1 MNAAFLSRA
10 NPTTRM
16 MTQREQGF
24 RDSRRLTGPNLYLP
38 VCGVALEVL
47 GGEIPSENMLSIW
60 QKYVLQA
67 CAHLKW
73 TDPDFVIRKHKTG
86 ASLAFSVP
94 ADLLYTGTEI
104 NEWAWLKTAAC
115 EQEHY
120 SPAMPSLIDDE
131 AALATLKK
139 VALAEQ
145 NPHLLQLLTAANE
158 KKLPT
163 FNDDEFF
170 SIGEGQGSQTWLME
184 ALPDINSI
192 DWQKS
197 WRIPT
202 ALITGS
208 NGKTTTTRL
217 VAAMCREQGW
227 HTGHNCTDGLFL
239 DGVCYEE
246 GDYSGPMGAR
256 SILRNQV
263 VQAGVLETARGGIL
277 RRGLAVQEVNVA
289 AVTNISADHFGEYG
303 IHDLSGLADVKLTVA
318 RALNQE
324 GVLVLNADDTVLMQ
338 KTGRFKCRHAYF
350 SMHESNL
357 HVAQL
362 KERGGTVCELI
373 NARLYLNDLDL
384 GAISDMPL
392 SMNGSA
398 QYNIENLA
406 AAACI
411 ALSLGVELAAIKTT
425 MQHFGS
431 LNSDNPGRLQRW
443 KVGGAS
449 VLIDYAHNPEGLHGF
464 LSIVQ
469 SQQATGRLALLLG
482 QAGNR
487 EDSDIRELAKAAASF
502 KPDFIV
508 LKDIDGF
515 IRGREPGEVAGIL
528 QRALI
533 EHGVPGS
540 NIMIELNE
548 VTAVRTILSWAKAG
562 DILALPIHSTAGRA
576 EVEALMQTLNETM
589 WMVGNELPPRPEKLL
604 NN

>member
-1 MNAAFLSRA
+1 
-10 NPTTRM
+10 
-16 MTQREQGF
+16 MTVSEQGF

-38 VCGVALEVL
+38 GCGVALETL
-47 GGEIPSENMLSIW
+47 GGEAPSDNLLILW
-60 QKYVLQA
+60 QKHVLQA
-67 CAHLKW
+67 CAYLQW
-73 TDPDFVIRKHKTG
+73 SIPDFVIRKHKTG
-86 ASLAFSVP
+86 ASLVFSAP

-120 SPAMPSLIDDE
+120 SPAMPSLTDDE

-139 VALAEQ
+139 IAKAEE
-145 NPHLLQLLTAANE
+145 NPHLLALINATLE
-158 KKLPT
+158 KNLPT

-184 ALPDINSI
+184 ALPEINAI
-192 DWQKS
+192 DWQKLF
-197 WRIPT
+197 RIPT
-202 ALITGS
+202 VFITGS

-217 VAAMCREQGW
+217 VAAMCREQVW

-256 SILRNQV
+256 SILRNPQ
-263 VQAGVLETARGGIL
+263 VQAGILETARGGIL

-318 RALNQE
+318 RALNEE
-324 GVLVLNADDTVLMQ
+324 GVLVLNADDVVLMQ
-338 KTGRFKCRHAYF
+338 KAGRFKCRLAYF
-350 SMHESNL
+350 SMQENNSYIL
-357 HVAQL
+357 DL
-362 KERGGTVCELI
+362 KKRGGTVCEFI
-373 NARLYLNDLDL
+373 NGHLYLNEIDL
-384 GAISDMPL
+384 GAITEMPL

-398 QYNIENLA
+398 RYNIENLA

-411 ALSLGVELAAIKTT
+411 AFSLGVYSAAIKTT
-425 MQHFGS
+425 MASFGS
-431 LNSDNPGRLQRW
+431 QNSHNPGRLQRW
-443 KVGGAS
+443 KMGGAN

-469 SQQATGRLALLLG
+469 SQRSSGRFALLLG

-487 EDSDIRELAKAAASF
+487 EDDDIRELAKVAASF
-502 KPDFIV
+502 EPDFVV

-515 IRGREPGEVAGIL
+515 IRGREPGEVAAIL
-528 QRALI
+528 QSALV
-533 EHGVPGS
+533 EHGVPVGS
-540 NIMIELNE
+540 ITIQLDE
-548 VTAVRTILSWAKAG
+548 VEAVRTILAWAKEG
-562 DILALPIHSTAGRA
+562 DMLALPIHSTTGRA
-576 EVEALMQTLNETM
+576 EVEVLMQTISKTT
-589 WMVGNELPPRPEKLL
+589 WHVGDALPNRELKAAE
-604 NN
+604 

>member
-1 MNAAFLSRA
+1 
-10 NPTTRM
+10 
-16 MTQREQGF
+16 MTESEQGF

-38 VCGVALEVL
+38 GCGVALEIL
-47 GGEIPSENMLSIW
+47 GGETPSENLLSIW
-60 QKYVLQA
+60 QNYVLQA

-73 TDPDFVIRKHKTG
+73 TDPNFVIRKHKTG

-94 ADLLYTGTEI
+94 ADLLYSGTEI

-115 EQEHY
+115 EQEYY
-120 SPAMPSLIDDE
+120 SPAMPSLINDE

-139 VALAEQ
+139 IATAEE
-145 NPHLLQLLTAANE
+145 NPHLLALINATIENN
-158 KKLPT
+158 LPT

-184 ALPDINSI
+184 ALPEINSI
-192 DWQKS
+192 DWRKS
-197 WRIPT
+197 SRIPT
-202 ALITGS
+202 AFITGS

-217 VAAMCREQGW
+217 VAAMCREHGW

-239 DGVCYEE
+239 DGICYEQ

-256 SILRNQV
+256 SILRNQS
-263 VQAGVLETARGGIL
+263 VQAGILETARGGIL
-277 RRGLAVQEVNVA
+277 RRGLAVQEVSVA

-318 RALNQE
+318 RAL
-324 GVLVLNADDTVLMQ
+324 GGKGILVLNADDVVLMQ
-338 KTGRFKCRHAYF
+338 KAERFKCRHAYF
-350 SMHESNL
+350 SMQENNL

-362 KERGGTVCELI
+362 KEGGGTVCELVGTH
-373 NARLYLNDLDL
+373 LYLNSIDL
-384 GAISDMPL
+384 GAINDMPL

-411 ALSLGVELAAIKTT
+411 AFSLGVELAAIKTT
-425 MQHFGS
+425 MQCFGS
-431 LNSDNPGRLQRW
+431 QNSDNPGRLQRW
-443 KVGGAS
+443 KIGGAS
-449 VLIDYAHNPEGLHGF
+449 ALIDYAHNPEGLHGF

-469 SQQATGRLALLLG
+469 SQQTNGRLALLLG

-487 EDSDIRELAKAAASF
+487 EDSDIRELAKVAASF
-502 KPDFIV
+502 KPDLIV

-515 IRGREPGEVAGIL
+515 IRGREPGEVATIL
-528 QRALI
+528 QNALV
-533 EHGVPGS
+533 EHGIPKSSITVQ
-540 NIMIELNE
+540 LDE
-548 VTAVRTILSWAKAG
+548 VEAVRTILSWTKAG
-562 DILALPIHSTAGRA
+562 DMLALPIHSTAGRA

-589 WMVGNELPPRPEKLL
+589 WKVGNELPPRPEKLS

>member
-1 MNAAFLSRA
+1 MIVS
-10 NPTTRM
+10 
-16 MTQREQGF
+16 EQGF

-38 VCGVALEVL
+38 GCGVALEVL
-47 GGEIPSENMLSIW
+47 GGEIPSDNLLGIW
-60 QKYVLQA
+60 QKHVLQA
-67 CAHLKW
+67 CAYLQW
-73 TDPDFVIRKHKTG
+73 SIPDFVIRKHKTG
-86 ASLAFSVP
+86 ASLVFSAP

-115 EQEHY
+115 EQENY

-139 VALAEQ
+139 IANAEQ
-145 NPHLLQLLTAANE
+145 NPHLVALIDAALE
-158 KKLPT
+158 KNLPS

-184 ALPDINSI
+184 ALPEINSI

-197 WRIPT
+197 SRIPT
-202 ALITGS
+202 VFITGS

-217 VAAMCREQGW
+217 VAAMCREEGW

-256 SILRNQV
+256 SILRNQA
-263 VQAGVLETARGGIL
+263 VQAGILETARGGIL

-318 RALNQE
+318 RALNQQ
-324 GVLVLNADDTVLMQ
+324 GVLVLNADDAVLMQ
-338 KTGRFKCRHAYF
+338 KAGRFKCRLAYF
-350 SMHESNL
+350 SMQENNS
-357 HVAQL
+357 QL
-362 KERGGTVCELI
+362 LDLKKRGGTVCVLI
-373 NARLYLNDLDL
+373 NSHLYLNEFDL
-384 GAISDMPL
+384 GAIADMPL

-398 QYNIENLA
+398 RYNIENLA

-411 ALSLGVELAAIKTT
+411 AFSLGVELAAIKTT
-425 MQHFGS
+425 MQRFGS
-431 LNSDNPGRLQRW
+431 QNSDNPGRLQRW
-443 KVGGAS
+443 NIGGAS

-487 EDSDIRELAKAAASF
+487 EDSDIRELAKVAANF

-515 IRGREPGEVAGIL
+515 VRGREAGEVAAIL
-528 QRALI
+528 QNALI
-533 EHGVPGS
+533 EHGVPES
-540 NIMIELNE
+540 NITIQLDE
-548 VTAVRTILSWAKAG
+548 VEAVRTILSWAKAG
-562 DILALPIHSTAGRA
+562 DMLALPIHSTAGRA

-589 WMVGNELPPRPEKLL
+589 WRVGDELPAREEKLT